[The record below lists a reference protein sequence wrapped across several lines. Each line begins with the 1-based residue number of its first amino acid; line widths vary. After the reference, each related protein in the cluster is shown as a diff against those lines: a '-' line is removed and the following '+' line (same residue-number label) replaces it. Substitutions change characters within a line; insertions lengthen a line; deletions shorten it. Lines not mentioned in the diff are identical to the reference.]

1 MICQCYN
8 LPLATCA
15 NTRDAHAPVAFPCR
29 LDLWRV
35 QARVAVAHQVV
46 AGLVV
51 VAVAVGRLVAAAVA
65 LGRLVALAARRLV
78 VLAAMVGDHLP
89 QRSPMVGVE
98 TASTLPSKP
107 IHRFGQP
114 IAATIST
121 ALLARFRCLL
131 ST

>member
-15 NTRDAHAPVAFPCR
+15 NTRDAHSSVAFPCR

-35 QARVAVAHQVV
+35 KARVAVAHLVV
-46 AGLVV
+46 AGHL
-51 VAVAVGRLVAAAVA
+51 
-65 LGRLVALAARRLV
+65 
-78 VLAAMVGDHLP
+78 VLAAEVGDHLP

-98 TASTLPSKP
+98 TASTLPSKS
-107 IHRFGQP
+107 IHRFGKP
-114 IAATIST
+114 TAATIST
-121 ALLARFRCLL
+121 ALLAPFRCLL